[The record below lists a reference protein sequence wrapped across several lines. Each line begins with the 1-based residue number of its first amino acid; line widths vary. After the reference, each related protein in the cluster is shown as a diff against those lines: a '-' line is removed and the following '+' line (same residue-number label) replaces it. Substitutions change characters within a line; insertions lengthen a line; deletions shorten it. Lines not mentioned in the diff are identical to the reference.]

1 MRPASLAGASRT
13 FSEASKD
20 GKDIEHQI
28 YGGVENGLGTTD
40 YVIEKVILDRS
51 QKAISRFY
59 PEVRAKKI
67 KPMYSKNLKG
77 DILEK
82 I

>member
-1 MRPASLAGASRT
+1 M
-13 FSEASKD
+13 
-20 GKDIEHQI
+20 
-28 YGGVENGLGTTD
+28 GGVENGLGTTD

-51 QKAISRFY
+51 QKVISRFY

>member
-1 MRPASLAGASRT
+1 M
-13 FSEASKD
+13 
-20 GKDIEHQI
+20 
-28 YGGVENGLGTTD
+28 GGVENGLGTTD

-67 KPMYSKNLKG
+67 KPMYSKNSKG